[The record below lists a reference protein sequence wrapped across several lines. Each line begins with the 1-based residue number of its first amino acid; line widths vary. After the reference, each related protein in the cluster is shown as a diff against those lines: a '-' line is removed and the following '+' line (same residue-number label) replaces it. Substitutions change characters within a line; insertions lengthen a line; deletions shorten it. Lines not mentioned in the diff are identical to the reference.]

1 MKTPSLISPAALTAS
16 LIALSLLLT
25 ACGEKSDAKDAHGAS
40 TPATAAAQAHDEP
53 ERLIH
58 FTDKSELFLEFPPL
72 IVGQPATFAAHLT
85 RLADFKPFAQGKLT
99 VVLTGGNA
107 PEERFVANAPSAPGI
122 FKPAVIPKAAGVRE
136 MTVIVESDLGT
147 LTHVLGPVTVF
158 ADANAAKT
166 GHGDNGHD
174 EQGIAFS
181 KEQQWKVDFATA
193 EAVAGMARAAISA
206 TGTIRAPAGS
216 EAQLVAPTAGVLR
229 AANGFPRIGQ
239 VVRKGQTLAI
249 LGPRLGGD
257 SDQASLDAAAGKA
270 QVVVGQARRE
280 RERMETLFKDEAVA
294 EKRLLD
300 ARANERIAQSEL
312 QAATAR
318 AQQLGGAGG
327 IALKAPIDGVVAD
340 VSAAAGAFVNEGTP
354 LLHIANT
361 DKLWLDVRVPES
373 EIGRIGKPT
382 GAAFKVDGYEQAF
395 TIDAGRNGKLIA
407 VGGVVDAQTR
417 TVPVIFEFAN
427 PERSLRLGLSAKVQV
442 FAGAEQAQN
451 KDSVL
456 IPASAVQ
463 DENGTQVVYVQIGGE
478 RFERRIVQTGAR
490 DGERIAVVAGLEAGR
505 RVVSKGAY
513 LVRLSTSTAAAA
525 GHAH

>member
-1 MKTPSLISPAALTAS
+1 M
-16 LIALSLLLT
+16 
-25 ACGEKSDAKDAHGAS
+25 
-40 TPATAAAQAHDEP
+40 
-53 ERLIH
+53 
-58 FTDKSELFLEFPPL
+58 
-72 IVGQPATFAAHLT
+72 
-85 RLADFKPFAQGKLT
+85 
-99 VVLTGGNA
+99 
-107 PEERFVANAPSAPGI
+107 
-122 FKPAVIPKAAGVRE
+122 
-136 MTVIVESDLGT
+136 
-147 LTHVLGPVTVF
+147 
-158 ADANAAKT
+158 
-166 GHGDNGHD
+166 
-174 EQGIAFS
+174 
-181 KEQQWKVDFATA
+181 
-193 EAVAGMARAAISA
+193 GMARTAISA
-206 TGTIRAPAGS
+206 TGTIRAPSGS

-239 VVRKGQTLAI
+239 MVRKGQTLAI

-257 SDQASLDAAAGKA
+257 NDQASLEAAAGKA
-270 QVVVGQARRE
+270 QVAVEQARRE

-354 LLHIANT
+354 LLHIANS
-361 DKLWLDVRVPES
+361 DKLWLDVRVAES
-373 EIGRIGKPT
+373 DIGRIGKPT